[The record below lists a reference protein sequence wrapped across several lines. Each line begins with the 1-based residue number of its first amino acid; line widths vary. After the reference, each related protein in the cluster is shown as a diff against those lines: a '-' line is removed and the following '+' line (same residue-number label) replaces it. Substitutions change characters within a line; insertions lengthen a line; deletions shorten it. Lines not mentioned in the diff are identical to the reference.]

1 MFAAL
6 YSPGLSS
13 PAPLVE
19 CAADFSPRIEITAA
33 DTVTLDISGLAH
45 LFGSIDNIAQA
56 LARRAA
62 EAMCGPEPD
71 PAAPAPG
78 ERGAHSSRE
87 AAPGA
92 AARTGVSAPQKPLS
106 VPDRTGSSDIRV
118 AVASNPDAAVHAARG
133 IAGVTVIAPGDE
145 ARTLGPLPIAV
156 LDPSEQL
163 AETLARWG
171 IRTLEEL
178 AALPEAGVTER
189 LGPEGALLH
198 KLARGA
204 GDRPLVPPQ
213 SATVFEDALDL
224 EHPITLLEPLAF
236 LLSRM
241 LNALCAKL
249 GSHGLAAHEVRL
261 TLKLE
266 NAPPH
271 ERVLRLPYPMRDAKA
286 FLKLITLDLEM
297 HPPAGPI
304 LALAL
309 AMEPV
314 NPRVVQHGLFVPL
327 APEPQKLELTLAR
340 IAKIAG
346 EGNAGAA
353 EIPDTHRPG
362 AFRMKRF
369 APPPADA
376 RPKHAPPANPR
387 AAARVFRPALR
398 AAIDAPGGRPS
409 RIQARGIRGVVVAS
423 AGPWRTS
430 GDWWREDA
438 WSRDEWDI
446 ALGNG
451 ALYRIYRDRASGEW
465 FIEAAYD

>member
-6 YSPGLSS
+6 HSPGLSD
-13 PAPLVE
+13 PARLAE

-33 DTVTLDISGLAH
+33 DTVTFDISGLAH
-45 LFGSIDNIAQA
+45 LFGSTKDIAHA
-56 LARRAA
+56 LARRTAGAGIA
-62 EAMCGPEPD
+62 EC
-71 PAAPAPG
+71 
-78 ERGAHSSRE
+78 
-87 AAPGA
+87 
-92 AARTGVSAPQKPLS
+92 
-106 VPDRTGSSDIRV
+106 RV

-133 IAGVTVIAPGDE
+133 TAGVTVVAPGDE

-156 LDPSEQL
+156 LDPPEEL

-171 IRTLEEL
+171 IRTLAQL
-178 AALPEAGVTER
+178 AALPEAGITER
-189 LGPEGALLH
+189 LGTEGARLH
-198 KLARGA
+198 RLARGA
-204 GDRPLVPPQ
+204 GGRPLVPPQ
-213 SATVFEDALDL
+213 SITVFEDALEL
-224 EHPITLLEPLAF
+224 EHPITLLEPLTF
-236 LLSRM
+236 LLGRI
-241 LNALCAKL
+241 LNDLCAKL
-249 GSHGLAAHEVRL
+249 DAHGFAAHEVRL

-271 ERVLRLPYPMRDAKA
+271 ERVLRLPYPMRDPKA
-286 FLKLITLDLEM
+286 FLKLVTLDLDT
-297 HPPAGPI
+297 HPPPAPI

-340 IAKIAG
+340 ITKIAG

-362 AFRMKRF
+362 AFRIKPF

-376 RPKHAPPANPR
+376 HQKSTRNVTPR

-398 AAIDAPGGRPS
+398 ADIDAPNGRPA
-409 RIQARGIRGVVVAS
+409 RIQACGIRGAVIAS

-430 GDWWREDA
+430 GDWWREDT

-446 ALGNG
+446 ALSNG